1 MNTDEVTTS
10 SCNDGNT
17 VLPAVIDEQV
27 KKLSKMQVDLI
38 YSGMQSYDFNKMSE
52 MIGDLKEFMVNCR
65 SYNGI

>member
-1 MNTDEVTTS
+1 MNTDEVTTR
-10 SCNDGNT
+10 NDGNT

-38 YSGMQSYDFNKMSE
+38 YSGLESDDFNKMSE